1 MTTTPAKAHRLD
13 QLNGVDDKIA
23 AFVSR
28 KLTLKQIVA
37 EFAGLGMKVSDM
49 TVLRRIRR
57 QGLSLAN
64 SPVARATG
72 AGPWLSA
79 YKKTIVALW
88 DDGLNYAQIW
98 DELARRHPLVTQ
110 FARPMSR
117 EAKNSTMSAWVHAE
131 RHREARPPRGSLLGT
146 LTPAT
151 TSRQSRGARETRQP
165 AIKVATLPTAH
176 PSGLGVLASSRSPAA
191 QDSGSLASS
200 RTYEMPTIR
209 IAERRAQVAAQ
220 ARVEREADAAATSA
234 QQKATAEAVVKR
246 LLAR

>member
-1 MTTTPAKAHRLD
+1 MTTTQPKAYRLD
-13 QLNGVDDKIA
+13 QLDGVDHKIA
-23 AFVSR
+23 DFVLR

-37 EFAGLGMKVSDM
+37 ELAGLGMKVSDM

-64 SPVARATG
+64 TPVARATG

-98 DELARRHPLVTQ
+98 DELARRYPLVTQ

-117 EAKNSTMSAWVHAE
+117 EAKNSTMSVWVHAE

-165 AIKVATLPTAH
+165 VIMVATSPTAH
-176 PSGLGVLASSRSPAA
+176 SSGLGVLASSRSPAA
-191 QDSGSLASS
+191 QDSGSLANSH
-200 RTYEMPTIR
+200 TYEMPTIR
-209 IAERRAQVAAQ
+209 IAERHAQVAAQ
-220 ARVEREADAAATSA
+220 ARVEREADAAATSV